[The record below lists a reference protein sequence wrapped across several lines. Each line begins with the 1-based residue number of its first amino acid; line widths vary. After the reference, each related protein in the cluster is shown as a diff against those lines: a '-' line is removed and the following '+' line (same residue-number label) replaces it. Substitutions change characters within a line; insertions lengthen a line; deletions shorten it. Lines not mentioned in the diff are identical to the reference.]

1 MVMADTQRAVVSVT
15 DLAHNKYLDVGS
27 PDSVGYRSLQPC
39 LFTRP
44 APADWGMRYAYASYY
59 HGC

>member
-44 APADWGMRYAYASYY
+44 APAD
-59 HGC
+59 